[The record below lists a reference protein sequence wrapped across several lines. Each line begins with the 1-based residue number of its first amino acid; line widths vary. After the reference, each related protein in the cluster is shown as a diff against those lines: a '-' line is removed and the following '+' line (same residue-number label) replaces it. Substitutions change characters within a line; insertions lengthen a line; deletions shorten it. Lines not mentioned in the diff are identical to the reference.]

1 LITDKNDKINKI
13 IMKIKNKLSILGF
26 HSVNLILIIFY
37 LYPGSI
43 FGCYI
48 YNNCRIQPQITPNLM
63 ISSNY
68 WISSNHFYVFIILTA
83 LGFFAYQNT
92 KKIKFLTVYLFL
104 LSIILELFHLII
116 PNRGFEWS
124 DLFGNIIGLI
134 FVIVVYKIKN
144 RYV

>member
-1 LITDKNDKINKI
+1 
-13 IMKIKNKLSILGF
+13 MKIKNKLSILGF

-68 WISSNHFYVFIILTA
+68 WISSNHFYVFIILSA

-92 KKIKFLTVYLFL
+92 KKIKFLTTYLFL

-124 DLFGNIIGLI
+124 DLFGNIVGLI
-134 FVIVVYKIKN
+134 FVIVVYKVKN
-144 RYV
+144 KYV

>member
-1 LITDKNDKINKI
+1 
-13 IMKIKNKLSILGF
+13 MKIKNKLSILGF
-26 HSVNLILIIFY
+26 HSVNLTLIIFY

-43 FGCYI
+43 FGCYL

-63 ISSNY
+63 VSSNY
-68 WISSNHFYVFIILTA
+68 WISSNHFYVFIILSA

-92 KKIKFLTVYLFL
+92 KKIKFLTTYLFL

>member
-13 IMKIKNKLSILGF
+13 IMKIKNKLLILAF

-37 LYPGSI
+37 LYPGSL
-43 FGCYI
+43 FGCYL
-48 YNNCRIQPQITPNLM
+48 YNNCNIQPQITGNF
-63 ISSNY
+63 IVSSNY
-68 WISSNHFYVFIILTA
+68 SIASNHFYVFFILSA
-83 LGFFAYQNT
+83 LGIFAYQNT
-92 KKIKFLTVYLFL
+92 KEIKFIIIYLLL

-124 DLFGNIIGLI
+124 DLFGNIVGLI
-134 FVIVVYKIKN
+134 FVIIIYKVKN

>member
-1 LITDKNDKINKI
+1 
-13 IMKIKNKLSILGF
+13 MKIKNKLSILGF

-48 YNNCRIQPQITPNLM
+48 YNNCRIQPQITANLM